1 MKIQEPSVNTSS
13 MLRILSFALVLT
25 ILISTSALPEQVPAN
40 NGQPDNFTKQ
50 VNCGS
55 IEGTPEQ
62 KDCFNKTYQQADQRL
77 KQVYSRLVAFFELDA
92 ATVAERKRRL
102 SRAQEAWVKFRDSN
116 CEFRSS
122 GRKQEQAVF
131 QESCRARMTQER
143 VQELEEF
150 LQRGG

>member
-1 MKIQEPSVNTSS
+1 
-13 MLRILSFALVLT
+13 MLLG
-25 ILISTSALPEQVPAN
+25 ALPEQAPASDGPN
-40 NGQPDNFTKQ
+40 NFTKQ

-55 IEGTPEQ
+55 IEGTQEQ

-77 KQVYSRLVAFFELDA
+77 KQVYSRLVAFFELNA

-122 GRKQEQAVF
+122 GREQERAVF
-131 QESCRARMTQER
+131 QESCLARMTQER
-143 VQELEEF
+143 AQELEEF
-150 LQRGG
+150 LQRGA